1 MKGLEGK
8 RVVVT
13 GGTSGIGEATSRRF
27 LDEGARVVALA
38 FGDEEVATAPRRIP
52 GIEAAVRCDVAD
64 VAQVAGAFAR
74 VDELLGGVDVLV
86 ANAGISIRKPFLE
99 IAAADWQRV
108 LDVNLTGIFHCA
120 QQAARRMDAADGG
133 VILMTASTNGLT
145 GHAYYAD
152 YNASK
157 AGVILLARTMA
168 LELAPKIRVNAVCPG
183 YVLTPMQEAEYS
195 PEMLEAVNAS
205 IPIGR
210 HAAPEEI
217 AALYAFLASDEGAL
231 LHGRGDLDRR
241 RRDRLAST
249 PAGGTALQPSHP
261 RKRSTNYC
269 AVVVSPTG
277 QATPVPP
284 SPQYPFGTL
293 ARYCWW

>member
-1 MKGLEGK
+1 VRGLEGK

-38 FGDEEVATAPRRIP
+38 VGEDEVATAQGRIP
-52 GIEAAVRCDVAD
+52 GLTAAIRCDVAD
-64 VAQVAGAFAR
+64 EAQVADAFGR
-74 VDELLGGVDVLV
+74 VEELLGGVDVLV

-99 IAAADWQRV
+99 IEAADWRRV
-108 LDVNLTGIFHCA
+108 LDVNLTGVFHCA
-120 QQAARRMDAADGG
+120 QQAARRMDAGDGG

-145 GHAYYAD
+145 GHPYYAD

-183 YVLTPMQEAEYS
+183 YVLTPMQKAEYS
-195 PEMLEAVNAS
+195 DEMLAEVNAS

-210 HAAPEEI
+210 HADPSEI
-217 AALYAFLASDEGAL
+217 AGLFAFLASDEGAYFTGAVL
-231 LHGRGDLDRR
+231 NVD
-241 RRDRLAST
+241 
-249 PAGGTALQPSHP
+249 GGETA
-261 RKRSTNYC
+261 
-269 AVVVSPTG
+269 
-277 QATPVPP
+277 
-284 SPQYPFGTL
+284 
-293 ARYCWW
+293 